1 MLGNLTRADGW
12 LTQLSKTDLKQVD
25 QKTLVN
31 EAYLRTL
38 SRFPEEI
45 EMKESLQYLKST
57 DTLKEGLHDLL
68 WVLLNTQ
75 EFITNH

>member
-1 MLGNLTRADGW
+1 MLSNLTRTDGW
-12 LTQLSKTDLKQVD
+12 LTQLNKTELKQENNSL
-25 QKTLVN
+25 LVN

-38 SRFPEEI
+38 SRFPDEI

-57 DTLKEGLHDLL
+57 GTLKEGLHDLL